1 MTLIHSFEYLNNEN
15 VCLPG
20 NALAS
25 APSAFRF
32 HNFTDTVT
40 FTRQKNITNQV
51 IIKQYAIDLSEIKS
65 EIVLNRTL
73 LIFCVFVCFDF
84 IIKMTSM
91 FDQYNTALK
100 REEGPSSQLVSAT
113 LPSSGFVSVRT
124 TEETPIFSKRKMP
137 INLPQDILFTRVCN
151 NWLVVLMSHNVLLR
165 LYLQQTDRQ
174 DGKFQLHFV
183 TIIVSE

>member
-1 MTLIHSFEYLNNEN
+1 
-15 VCLPG
+15 
-20 NALAS
+20 
-25 APSAFRF
+25 
-32 HNFTDTVT
+32 
-40 FTRQKNITNQV
+40 
-51 IIKQYAIDLSEIKS
+51 
-65 EIVLNRTL
+65 
-73 LIFCVFVCFDF
+73 
-84 IIKMTSM
+84 MTSM

-100 REEGPSSQLVSAT
+100 REDGPSRQIVSAT

-174 DGKFQLHFV
+174 DGNFQLHKLYANESSIDFLCIFRGFLRKISNRV
-183 TIIVSE
+183 ASVKYFS

>member
-1 MTLIHSFEYLNNEN
+1 
-15 VCLPG
+15 
-20 NALAS
+20 
-25 APSAFRF
+25 
-32 HNFTDTVT
+32 
-40 FTRQKNITNQV
+40 
-51 IIKQYAIDLSEIKS
+51 
-65 EIVLNRTL
+65 
-73 LIFCVFVCFDF
+73 
-84 IIKMTSM
+84 M
-91 FDQYNTALK
+91 FDQYNTTLK

-183 TIIVSE
+183 PIVVSQ